1 MYETL
6 TNFISRTDEP
16 KIENEFFDAVHEFV
30 DAHPELE
37 LRQYK
42 IILREHNITSPKA
55 DVSTFG
61 GKLVAAMIVGVVR
74 RDRFH
79 EGFLKRCID
88 DGTVDKLLLRLK
100 EIDEGVA

>member
-1 MYETL
+1 MYEAL

-16 KIENEFFDAVHEFV
+16 KIENKFFDAVHEFV
-30 DAHPELE
+30 DANPDLE
-37 LRQYK
+37 LKKYK
-42 IILREHNITSPKA
+42 FILREHNITSPKT
-55 DVSTFG
+55 DVSTFD

-88 DGTVDKLLLRLK
+88 DGSVAKLLLRLK
-100 EIDEGVA
+100 KIDEDTT